1 MFFKNDA
8 IACAYV
14 GLAAIQSVCRDCISL
29 LKSSDLTIE
38 MVYGMLTNTDVCTLT
53 FGDEKYQV
61 SRLNGCSNLPLYICF
76 ISEYKVCSCLL
87 FFS

>member
-38 MVYGMLTNTDVCTLT
+38 MVYGMLTNTGVCTLT
-53 FGDEKYQV
+53 FGD
-61 SRLNGCSNLPLYICF
+61 
-76 ISEYKVCSCLL
+76 
-87 FFS
+87 